1 MVAVS
6 LLVGVGKWVATFA
19 VKAAWK
25 SLSQHDAAH
34 TTELLQSISAGQ
46 HEVARQIENLSI
58 KVEILESMRR
68 ILYWSKRM
76 DEVMDDF
83 KKLNGG
89 QINATDLAYAELVS
103 ALRDE
108 NLGIRYSTF
117 SIYNTIMGLPGQD
130 AGAIY
135 VWHKQ
140 AISKLN
146 DEKNLYY
153 HMSDY
158 VKEMD
163 NHLGP
168 ITYLLRQG
176 LVLSL
181 FTSHTETDAER
192 LHKECQDQVTTIS
205 NTLLKLYPPGLRF
218 LKPGLEDSGNQDGSQ
233 WLKWQQ
239 ADNSNHHLVMHNFWI
254 PVLSSD
260 RKPIQT
266 KKPEAWVFA
275 LQQNEQPLGAMQFL
289 SAWEN
294 RGNKRLRY
302 SKMYQQGWNI
312 NFSTSKKSD
321 TSAILFKL
329 IPLEGERPEFRFVPY
344 LEGSMGIVSDKT
356 RTFEKK
362 FVPVVSK

>member
-1 MVAVS
+1 MVSVS
-6 LLVGVGKWVATFA
+6 LLVNVGKWVASFA

-25 SLSQHDAAH
+25 SLSQNDAGHA
-34 TTELLQSISAGQ
+34 TEILRGISTGQ

-58 KVEILESMRR
+58 KVEILDSMRR

-89 QINATDLAYAELVS
+89 QINATDLAYVELLS

-117 SIYNTIMGLPGQD
+117 SIYNAIMGLPGQG
-130 AGAIY
+130 AGAIH

-140 AISKLN
+140 AMSKLS

-163 NHLGP
+163 DNLGP

-192 LHKECQDQVTTIS
+192 LYKEFHDQVTTIS

-218 LKPGLEDSGNQDGSQ
+218 LKPSLEDAGSQDGSQ

-239 ADNSNHHLVMHNFWI
+239 ADNSNHHLVMHNFYI
-254 PVLSSD
+254 PVLGSA
-260 RKPIQT
+260 REPIQT
-266 KKPEAWVFA
+266 KKPEAWQFA
-275 LQQNEQPLGAMQFL
+275 LQQNEEPLGAMQFL

-294 RGNKRLRY
+294 KGNKRLRY
-302 SKMYQQGWNI
+302 SKKYQQGWSI
-312 NFSTSKKSD
+312 NFSTSKNRD

-329 IPLEGERPEFRFVPY
+329 IPLEGKKPEFRFVPY
-344 LEGSMGIVSDKT
+344 LEGSMGIVSDKK
-356 RTFEKK
+356 RTFDWK
-362 FVPVVSK
+362 FVAVAE

>member
-108 NLGIRYSTF
+108 NL
-117 SIYNTIMGLPGQD
+117 
-130 AGAIY
+130 A
-135 VWHKQ
+135 
-140 AISKLN
+140 
-146 DEKNLYY
+146 
-153 HMSDY
+153 
-158 VKEMD
+158 
-163 NHLGP
+163 
-168 ITYLLRQG
+168 
-176 LVLSL
+176 
-181 FTSHTETDAER
+181 ETDAER

>member
-34 TTELLQSISAGQ
+34 TTELLHSISAGQ

-58 KVEILESMRR
+58 KVEILDSMRR

-89 QINATDLAYAELVS
+89 QINATDLAYVELVS

-108 NLGIRYSTF
+108 NH
-117 SIYNTIMGLPGQD
+117 
-130 AGAIY
+130 A
-135 VWHKQ
+135 
-140 AISKLN
+140 
-146 DEKNLYY
+146 
-153 HMSDY
+153 
-158 VKEMD
+158 
-163 NHLGP
+163 
-168 ITYLLRQG
+168 
-176 LVLSL
+176 
-181 FTSHTETDAER
+181 ETDAER

-218 LKPGLEDSGNQDGSQ
+218 LKPGLEDTGNQDGSR

-239 ADNSNHHLVMHNFWI
+239 ADNSNHHLVMHNFYI

-266 KKPEAWVFA
+266 KKPEAWEFA

-302 SKMYQQGWNI
+302 SKMYQQGWSI
-312 NFSTSKKSD
+312 NFSTSKNSD

-329 IPLEGERPEFRFVPY
+329 IPLEGERPEFRFIPY

-356 RTFEKK
+356 RTFDKK
-362 FVPVVSK
+362 FVPVVAK